1 MSFIA
6 GLIIGS
12 ILTFVALAL
21 VSVSKDDK
29 EQGSESNKRFAE
41 EHKE

>member
-1 MSFIA
+1 MFIL

-21 VSVSKDDK
+21 VSVSKDNREIDETEIVK
-29 EQGSESNKRFAE
+29 GGES
-41 EHKE
+41 

>member
-1 MSFIA
+1 MFIL

-12 ILTFVALAL
+12 ILTFVVLAL

-29 EQGSESNKRFAE
+29 EQGSESNG
-41 EHKE
+41 